1 MYFTLRW
8 LYGSQSV
15 KRCNAPIFI
24 CSRLKFIIC
33 IPFIIFLLLC
43 TVKKKEFTGIS
54 FSTDWKY
61 EQRGQT
67 KKESLKCGH
76 KISFKTWSL
85 NITHTTVTFKIEVRT
100 WSSHSLQ
107 NTYVLQNETSIA
119 EQLIKLGPLSVALN
133 AELLQFYHH
142 GVFDPPSF
150 ACDPKNLDHGLCWT
164 YIFHAFLNMIFSCR
178 WIFFPT

>member
-15 KRCNAPIFI
+15 KRRNAPIFI

-33 IPFIIFLLLC
+33 IPFIIFFIVVHLL
-43 TVKKKEFTGIS
+43 K
-54 FSTDWKY
+54 
-61 EQRGQT
+61 
-67 KKESLKCGH
+67 
-76 KISFKTWSL
+76 
-85 NITHTTVTFKIEVRT
+85 ITHTTVTFKIEVRT
-100 WSSHSLQ
+100 WSSRSLQ

-150 ACDPKNLDHGLCWT
+150 VCDPKNLDHGLCLT
-164 YIFHAFLNMIFSCR
+164 YIFHACLNMIFSCR
-178 WIFFPT
+178 WIFFPTEGQIKRYC